1 MSDLPKSVINKDG
14 NIYLPLSW
22 KEAYHLRYV
31 LRQHVRSH
39 PDEYLARSV
48 LRRMESDDSGEEQE
62 GCQAGNVVRFP
73 ASAPSG

>member
-48 LRRMESDDSGEEQE
+48 LRRMGSDDSSTEQDARPE
-62 GCQAGNVVRFP
+62 GNVVQFP
-73 ASAPSG
+73 APSLSG